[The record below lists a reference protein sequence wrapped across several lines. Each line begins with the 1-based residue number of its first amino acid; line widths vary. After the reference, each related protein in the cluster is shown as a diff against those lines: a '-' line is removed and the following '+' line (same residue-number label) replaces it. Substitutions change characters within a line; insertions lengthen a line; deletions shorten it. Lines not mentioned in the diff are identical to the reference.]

1 MPKISVI
8 VPVYNT
14 GRYLQKC
21 FNSILSQEMQDFEI
35 IVINDG
41 STDNSQEL
49 IMQYVEGYPN
59 KIKYFQKENS
69 GISSARNFG
78 VEKATGDY
86 LCFVDSDDYIDENLF
101 VNLEEYLYKADLI
114 KYKCIKVNQEGK
126 ELERVSGPVFEAKTG
141 KEAFKELYASDVLI
155 DVVWLF
161 MYKRS
166 FFIENGFEF
175 PENKYHEDWALVP
188 YSIIMAKSVVSTD
201 VYGYYYVQSCN
212 SITRDN
218 DDEKKYKRVL
228 DMLDHYD
235 NLIEKISNSD
245 ISSEVIECF
254 KTYMSNCLILR
265 VEEVT
270 GKYQKQYIKEIKKR
284 KITDNIKANNI
295 KQFIKKILLK
305 INVKLYLKVR

>member
-14 GRYLQKC
+14 GVYLQKC
-21 FNSILSQEMQDFEI
+21 FNSILSQGMQDFEV
-35 IVINDG
+35 IVVNDG
-41 STDNSQEL
+41 STDNSEEI
-49 IMQYVEGYPN
+49 IMQYVEGYPD
-59 KIKYFQKENS
+59 KIKYYKKENG

-78 VEKATGDY
+78 VKKAIGDY

-101 VNLEEYLYKADLI
+101 ANLENYLYKADLI
-114 KYKCIKVNQEGK
+114 KYKCVRVNQEGK
-126 ELERVSGPVFEAKTG
+126 ELERVSGPVFELKTG
-141 KEAFKELYASDVLI
+141 ENAFKELYATDVLI

-166 FFIENGFEF
+166 FFEENGFEF

-188 YSIIMAKSVVSTD
+188 YSIIMAKSVISTD
-201 VYGYYYVQSCN
+201 IYGYYYVQSSN

-218 DDEKKYKRVL
+218 DDEKKYKRVS

-235 NLIEKISNSD
+235 NLVEKISNSD
-245 ISSEVIECF
+245 IKSEIIDCF

-265 VEEVT
+265 VEEVPE
-270 GKYQKQYIKEIKKR
+270 KYQKQYINEIKSR
-284 KITDNIKANNI
+284 KIIDNIKAKNI

-305 INVKLYLKVR
+305 IDVKLYLKIR